1 MDLLLE
7 ILSVDTE
14 AVTKTIKKK
23 EILQKQGIVSK
34 NAFYVK
40 KGLIRS
46 YSIDEKGKEHIF
58 MFGSEGWIIA
68 DLESNVFN
76 RPTELYMLSL
86 IHI

>member
-1 MDLLLE
+1 MDSLLE

-23 EILQKQGIVSK
+23 EILQKQGTISK

-40 KGLIRS
+40 KGLLRS

-58 MFGSEGWIIA
+58 MFGSDEFPSIPRYLRGTPSQDFKIGQ
-68 DLESNVFN
+68 
-76 RPTELYMLSL
+76 
-86 IHI
+86 